1 MYRNETAGAIFIDT
15 VGTTICRKLLEDMEK
30 CNYFTLLMDGSTDS
44 SFTEQEPISVLFLGS
59 KGTPSVKF
67 LSIEK
72 VEIAHVDGLKASIL
86 QALER
91 LKLTNLKK
99 KHALNVDGASVNTD
113 LHRGLGVK

>member
-1 MYRNETAGAIFIDT
+1 MICIVMRPLVLFLLTL
-15 VGTTICRKLLEDMEK
+15 VTTIRQKLLEDIEK

-72 VEIAHVDGLKASIL
+72 VEIAHVAHEIAQSFNFTSIGKA
-86 QALER
+86 
-91 LKLTNLKK
+91 
-99 KHALNVDGASVNTD
+99 
-113 LHRGLGVK
+113 

>member
-1 MYRNETAGAIFIDT
+1 
-15 VGTTICRKLLEDMEK
+15 MEVLILVLQSK
-30 CNYFTLLMDGSTDS
+30 NPF
-44 SFTEQEPISVLFLGS
+44 LFLGS

-86 QALER
+86 QAFER

-99 KHALNVDGASVNTD
+99 KNSH
-113 LHRGLGVK
+113 